1 MNPPPVVTLLS
12 STPADAEHL
21 KLLSVFHYIVGGIL
35 GLISLFPVF
44 HLIFGAFMLFAPH
57 YMEKKEGEI
66 WILQAVGGFFMLFA
80 GLLMAG
86 GIALAIASVMSGRY
100 LSQSR
105 NYTFSF
111 AVAAIL
117 CVFMPFGTVL
127 GVFTLI
133 VLSRPSVKTLYR

>member
-1 MNPPPVVTLLS
+1 MNPPPSVS
-12 STPADAEHL
+12 PPWSTPADAEHL
-21 KLLSVFHYIVGGIL
+21 KLLSLFHYLVGGIL
-35 GLISLFPVF
+35 GLVSLFPVF
-44 HLIFGAFMLFAPH
+44 HLIFGAVMLFAPH
-57 YMEKKEGEI
+57 YIEKKEGQI
-66 WILQAVGGFFMLFA
+66 WILQAMGGFFILIA
-80 GLLMAG
+80 GLLMTV
-86 GIALAIASVMSGRY
+86 GISLAVASVMSGRY

-111 AVAAIL
+111 VVAAIL